1 MTKHLRISLD
11 AIKDNRIKEKD
22 GIRYVECKT
31 TNENLF
37 INNDEKEEFLTK
49 IKKLG
54 FKDYEAMPVMDKLNT
69 SRIHHYEIRLK

>member
-37 INNDEKEEFLTK
+37 INNDEQEEFLTK